1 MKRNVYLI
9 LITVITILCIIAGT
23 GYHLVRF
30 WSLRGRRTAVLQ
42 RIYRGHL

>member
-9 LITVITILCIIAGT
+9 LIIVITILCIIAGT

-30 WSLRGRRTAVLQ
+30 GLSVAEDCRPSANL
-42 RIYRGHL
+42 

>member
-30 WSLRGRRTAVLQ
+30 GLSVAAVLQ

>member
-23 GYHLVRF
+23 GYHRVRF
-30 WSLRGRRTAVLQ
+30 GLSRTFPVMQ
-42 RIYRGHL
+42 IYSA

>member
-23 GYHLVRF
+23 GYHLVGAF
-30 WSLRGRRTAVLQ
+30 WPLRGRGTAVLQ
-42 RIYRGHL
+42 